1 MVTILSKWPKFGQ
14 GIHTSFVSMG
24 RTLELSHVSNKKVYV
39 TCFGLRLVAN
49 VLGPGK
55 Q

>member
-1 MVTILSKWPKFGQ
+1 MV
-14 GIHTSFVSMG
+14 V
-24 RTLELSHVSNKKVYV
+24 RACTLNMCRKLKLLLYLEKKIAAAVYV

-55 Q
+55 

>member
-1 MVTILSKWPKFGQ
+1 MVT
-14 GIHTSFVSMG
+14 SFEAIFSMG